1 MTDLLKT
8 SGEEEY
14 RKGLEQLNSNEQYNL
29 RNALCYFCEAAEKQH
44 AEAMLQAGLLYL
56 FAEPQ
61 IIRNVSKATEYF
73 KKSADSGIATAKDYM
88 AVCYLLGI
96 EVEKNEELAVRILE
110 DNFKIGD
117 YLAAKPR
124 RSTSHFSCSK
134 TIVFSAFLAFV
145 IPALLSLST
154 CKEICILP
162 RSQDAFPSKLLSR
175 LS

>member
-1 MTDLLKT
+1 MTDLLKR

-117 YLAAKPR
+117 YLAAY
-124 RSTSHFSCSK
+124 
-134 TIVFSAFLAFV
+134 
-145 IPALLSLST
+145 LLSDIFQKG
-154 CKEICILP
+154 CGKIVKDEEKAKMYNQFARQNNIPDAENQFRRILLQ
-162 RSQDAFPSKLLSR
+162 SMNSNLEK
-175 LS
+175 